1 MDEIKEFFSRIKLV
15 RMRTP
20 NLVKVVLTIVI
31 VLCMVALISLRIFV
45 TDLNNRTQ
53 ELRDDAAA
61 LDNANS
67 ELEEK
72 IDQIGSVQSVIDIA
86 QEELGLVAPGTVIF
100 ETGPAPETESTEG
113 N

>member
-1 MDEIKEFFSRIKLV
+1 MDEIKEFFGRIKLV

-20 NLVKVVLTIVI
+20 NLVKVVLMIVI
-31 VLCMVALISLRIFV
+31 VLCMAALISMRIFV
-45 TDLNNRTQ
+45 NDLHNRTQ
-53 ELRDDAAA
+53 KLQDDAAA

-100 ETGPAPETESTEG
+100 
-113 N
+113 

>member
-1 MDEIKEFFSRIKLV
+1 MDEIREFFSRIKLV

-20 NLVKVVLTIVI
+20 NLVKVIVTIVI
-31 VLCMVALISLRIFV
+31 VLCMVALIGLRICV
-45 TDLNNRTQ
+45 TDLENRTAN
-53 ELRDDAAA
+53 LRDEAAA
-61 LDNANS
+61 LDQANN

-72 IDQIGSVQSVIDIA
+72 IDEIGSVQSVVDIA

-100 ETGPAPETESTEG
+100 ETGPAPETESSEG

>member
-1 MDEIKEFFSRIKLV
+1 MDEIKKFFSRIKLV

-20 NLVKVVLTIVI
+20 NMVKVILIIVI
-31 VLCMVALISLRIFV
+31 VLCMAALISLRIFMA
-45 TDLNNRTQ
+45 DLNRRTE
-53 ELRDDAAA
+53 ELREDAAA
-61 LDNANS
+61 LDRANS

-86 QEELGLVAPGTVIF
+86 LEELGLVAPGTVIF

>member
-1 MDEIKEFFSRIKLV
+1 MDEIKEFLSRIKLV

-20 NLVKVVLTIVI
+20 NLVKVVLIIVI
-31 VLCMVALISLRIFV
+31 ALCMAALISLRIFAN
-45 TDLNNRTQ
+45 DLNNRTQ
-53 ELRDDAAA
+53 KLRDDATA
-61 LDNANS
+61 LGNANS

-86 QEELGLVAPGTVIF
+86 QEELGLVAPGTIIF
-100 ETGPAPETESTEG
+100 ETGPAPETEGTEG